1 MSRSVIIALTVAAVI
16 VAVVVGA
23 MATRFGT
30 DPKAVSSP
38 LVGTPVADLELPY
51 LEGEGSVKLADA
63 GGDILVVNFWASW
76 CLPCRAEHPALV
88 ETARRWESAG
98 VRVVG
103 IVYQDDAASAVRFL
117 DELGRGYEIVTDEG
131 GKAAIAF
138 GVFGIPETF
147 FVDRDGLIAGVVR
160 GPIDAATLESA
171 LEKLL
176 VGTDVTG

>member
-1 MSRSVIIALTVAAVI
+1 MNRSVIVLTIAAAV

-63 GGDILVVNFWASW
+63 RGDILVVNFWASW
-76 CLPCRAEHPALV
+76 CLPCRSEHPLLV
-88 ETARRWESAG
+88 DAARRWESAG
-98 VRVVG
+98 VRIVG
-103 IVYQDDAASAVRFL
+103 IVYQDSVDNATSFL
-117 DELGRGYEIVTDEG
+117 DQYGRGFEYVTDEG

-147 FVDRDGLIAGVVR
+147 FVDRTGLIAGVVR
-160 GPIDAATLESA
+160 GPIDGAALESA

-176 VGTDVTG
+176 VGTAVTG

>member
-1 MSRSVIIALTVAAVI
+1 VNKSVIVLTIAAAL

-30 DPKAVSSP
+30 DPKAVASP

-76 CLPCRAEHPALV
+76 CLPCRSEHPLLV

-98 VRVVG
+98 VRIVG
-103 IVYQDDAASAVRFL
+103 VVYQDSVDQATSFL
-117 DELGRGYEIVTDEG
+117 GEFGRGFENVIDDG
-131 GKAAIAF
+131 GRAAIAF

-160 GPIDAATLESA
+160 GPIDGATLESA

-176 VGTDVTG
+176 VETALTG